1 MNTYEKIQEA
11 LSANVQKIQ
20 VEPVDK
26 KSLQAEIDE
35 LEEEISD
42 TEGQISA
49 LEDEVSDMKWR
60 LVKLQKDLETA
71 PESSELPVLMDENRR
86 IEQYM
91 KDLKAGRLRA
101 A

>member
-20 VEPVDK
+20 SEPVDK
-26 KSLQAEIDE
+26 KALQAEIDE